1 MSSRTFRIATR
12 RSALARWQ
20 AEHVA
25 GRLRALGRPAELL
38 ALVTQGDRD
47 QHASLARVGGKGL
60 FVKELESALA
70 DGRADLAVHSM
81 KDIPAELPPG
91 FVLAAVLER
100 EDPHDAFISA
110 RWPDLGALPR
120 GARVGSSSLRRQ
132 CQLRHVRPDLEVRPL
147 RGNVDTRLRKIA
159 DGEYDAAVLAVAGL
173 KRLGL
178 ADRIT
183 AMLDFEVSLP
193 AITQGTI
200 AIECRSDNREILQV
214 LAPLN
219 HLPTWQRSL
228 AERALNRGLSGSC
241 TLPIAGYAELHQDQ
255 LYLRGRVGLP
265 DGSRVIDGEIRGP
278 VAGAEAL
285 GLRLAQDML
294 ARGADDVLRQV
305 AG

>member
-1 MSSRTFRIATR
+1 MSPRVLRIATR
-12 RSALARWQ
+12 KSALARWQ

-25 GRLRALGRPAELL
+25 GKLRARGHATELL

-47 QHASLARVGGKGL
+47 QQASLARVGGKGL
-60 FVKELESALA
+60 FVKELEAALA

-81 KDIPAELPPG
+81 KDVPAELPPG
-91 FVLAAVLER
+91 FVIAAVLER
-100 EDPHDAFISA
+100 DDPHDAFVSA
-110 RWPDLGALPR
+110 RWAELKALPR

-132 CQLRHVRPDLEVRPL
+132 CQLRHWRPDLEVLPL

-159 DGEYDAAVLAVAGL
+159 AGEYDAAVLAVAGL

-183 AMLDFEVSLP
+183 AVLDFQLSLP

-200 AIECRSDNREILQV
+200 ALECRSDDRETLNM

-241 TLPIAGYAELHQDQ
+241 TLPIAGYAELAADE

-265 DGSRVIDGEIRGP
+265 DGSRVIDGDIRGP
-278 VAGAEAL
+278 VEQAESL
-285 GLRLAQDML
+285 GLRLAEDML

>member
-1 MSSRTFRIATR
+1 MPSRPLRIATR
-12 RSALARWQ
+12 KSALARWQ

-25 GRLRALGRPAELL
+25 EKLRALGHPAELL

-60 FVKELESALA
+60 FVKELEAALA

-81 KDIPAELPPG
+81 KDVPAELPPG
-91 FVLAAVLER
+91 FVLAAVLAR
-100 EDPHDAFISA
+100 EDPHDAFVSA
-110 RWPDLGALPR
+110 RWPDLTVLPQA
-120 GARVGSSSLRRQ
+120 ARVGSSSLRRQ
-132 CQLRHVRPDLEVRPL
+132 CQLRHARPDLEVLPL
-147 RGNVDTRLRKIA
+147 RGNVDTRLRKVA
-159 DGEYDAAVLAVAGL
+159 AGEYDAAVLAVAGL

-183 AMLDFEVSLP
+183 AVLDFKVSLP

-200 AIECRSDNREILQV
+200 TLECRADDRETLEM

-241 TLPIAGYAELHQDQ
+241 TLPIAGYAELAGQE

-278 VAGAEAL
+278 LAQAEAL
-285 GLRLAQDML
+285 GLQLAQDML

>member
-1 MSSRTFRIATR
+1 MSSRVLRIATR

-20 AEHVA
+20 AGHV
-25 GRLRALGRPAELL
+25 AELL
-38 ALVTQGDRD
+38 RARDQSAELLPLVTEGDRD
-47 QHASLARVGGKGL
+47 QQASLAGVGGKGL
-60 FVKELESALA
+60 FVKELERALA

-81 KDIPAELPPG
+81 KDVPVALPAG

-100 EDPHDAFISA
+100 ADARDAFVSA
-110 RWPDLGALPR
+110 RWPSLAALPR

-132 CQLRHVRPDLEVRPL
+132 CQLLHARADLKVLPL
-147 RGNVDTRLRKIA
+147 RGNVDTRLRKVA
-159 DGEYDAAVLAVAGL
+159 AGEYDAAVLAVAGL
-173 KRLGL
+173 QRLGL
-178 ADRIT
+178 ADKIT
-183 AMLDFEVSLP
+183 ALLDVRLSLP

-200 AIECRSDNREILQV
+200 AIECRADDPETLNV
-214 LAPLN
+214 LRPLN

-241 TLPIAGYAELHQDQ
+241 TLPIAGYAEFEDTE

-278 VAGAEAL
+278 IAEAEAL
-285 GLRLAQDML
+285 GLQLAADML